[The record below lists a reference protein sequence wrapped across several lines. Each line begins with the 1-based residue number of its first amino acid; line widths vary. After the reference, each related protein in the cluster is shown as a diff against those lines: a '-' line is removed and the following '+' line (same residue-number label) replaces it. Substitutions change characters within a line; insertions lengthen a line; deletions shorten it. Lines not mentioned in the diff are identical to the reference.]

1 MKNDNTYS
9 QNENDLAKVL
19 SENMNILEIHKEINQ
34 ALAKIL
40 RDILENNIDEK
51 SKKEYLSI
59 LNSVINN
66 KFKLNNKN

>member
-9 QNENDLAKVL
+9 QNEIDLAKAL

-40 RDILENNIDEK
+40 
-51 SKKEYLSI
+51 
-59 LNSVINN
+59 
-66 KFKLNNKN
+66 

>member
-9 QNENDLAKVL
+9 QNEIDLAKAL

-40 RDILENNIDEK
+40 WDILENNIDEK

>member
-9 QNENDLAKVL
+9 QNENDLAKAL

>member
-1 MKNDNTYS
+1 
-9 QNENDLAKVL
+9 
-19 SENMNILEIHKEINQ
+19 MNILEIHKEINQ

>member
-9 QNENDLAKVL
+9 QNEIDLAKAL